1 MELTQLD
8 IERIVREVIARL
20 KAEAPNHPKTSG
32 RGGVCRSDEGPSGV
46 RKGDTIHCN
55 QRVVTLATLDGKL
68 DGVRRFIARR
78 GAVITPAVKD
88 LFRDRGIAWS
98 HDGDGS
104 ADGSSPFR
112 N

>member
-1 MELTQLD
+1 MDLTHLD

-20 KAEAPNHPKTSG
+20 QQEATSPPVASG
-32 RGGVCRSDEGPSGV
+32 SAGAGQTNESRAGV
-46 RKGDTIHCN
+46 RQGDTIRCD

-88 LFRDRGIAWS
+88 LFRDHGIAWS

-104 ADGSSPFR
+104 ANGETR
-112 N
+112 